1 MYIEEH
7 NDRSH
12 VKACDNDANSENEE
26 ERFMEAFRAF
36 DKDCDGF
43 LKCTIAYN
51 RFLQGQLPV

>member
-26 ERFMEAFRAF
+26 ETIMEAFALLTRIAMDF
-36 DKDCDGF
+36 SGG
-43 LKCTIAYN
+43 TIAYN
-51 RFLQGQLPV
+51 